1 MTFIKLKTL
10 NSNALFYEPFLR
22 PVSGVEVAALI
33 DPEKAN
39 ESYLLHLITIAEE
52 QRVNW
57 LLVGG
62 STVTPEQFNATIL
75 FLKKHSTIPVI
86 IFPGSEH
93 QLNPKADAILF
104 LSLISGRNPD
114 YLIGKQV
121 QSAKYIYSN
130 NIPVIPTGYILVD
143 GGRIATTA
151 IVSNTSALSN
161 SDEILSTAMAGA
173 LLGMK
178 AIYLEAGSG
187 ANNVVNIDLIRSIK
201 HQLPVKL
208 IVGGGIR
215 NAADARKIV
224 DAGAD
229 VIVIGNALEEDMT
242 ILNDIMIELKK

>member
-1 MTFIKLKTL
+1 M
-10 NSNALFYEPFLR
+10 NSAYLFYEPFLR
-22 PVSGVEVAALI
+22 TVSGAQVAVLI
-33 DPEKAN
+33 DPEKAS
-39 ESYLLHLITIAEE
+39 ESYLLELITIAEA
-52 QRVNW
+52 QKVNW
-57 LLVGG
+57 LFVGG
-62 STVTPEQFNATIL
+62 STVTLEQFNSTVD
-75 FLKKHSTIPVI
+75 FLKTHSNIPVI
-86 IFPGSEH
+86 IFPGSET
-93 QLNPKADAILF
+93 QLHPKADALLF

-121 QSAKYIYSN
+121 QSAPYILQH

-143 GGRIATTA
+143 GGRMATTA
-151 IVSNTSALSN
+151 IVSNTTALSN
-161 SDEILSTAMAGA
+161 NDEILSTAMAGA

-215 NAADARKIV
+215 NAADARKIA

-229 VIVIGNALEEDMT
+229 VIVIGNALEEDVT
-242 ILNDIMIELKK
+242 ILNDIMIELIK

>member
-1 MTFIKLKTL
+1 L
-10 NSNALFYEPFLR
+10 NSASLFYEPFLR
-22 PVSGVEVAALI
+22 TVSGVEVAVLI
-33 DPEKAN
+33 DPEKAD
-39 ESYLLHLITIAEE
+39 ESYLLKLITIAEA
-52 QRVNW
+52 QKVNW
-57 LLVGG
+57 LFVGG
-62 STVTPEQFNATIL
+62 STVTLEQFNSTVD
-75 FLKKHSTIPVI
+75 FLKTHSNIPVI
-86 IFPGSEH
+86 IFPGSET
-93 QLNPKADAILF
+93 QLHPKADALLF

-121 QSAKYIYSN
+121 QSAPYILQH

-143 GGRIATTA
+143 GGRMATTA
-151 IVSNTSALSN
+151 IISNTTALSN
-161 SDEILSTAMAGA
+161 NDEILSTAMAGA

-215 NAADARKIV
+215 NAADARKIA

-229 VIVIGNALEEDMT
+229 VIVIGNALEEDVT
-242 ILNDIMIELKK
+242 ILNDIMIELIK